1 MVFPNQVEQQSRCLP
16 QIRKLGVNSMLL
28 TTAAYLPQLTQVFRG
43 EKLTSIGLKNIP
55 YNLLGLLQL
64 GPDLVYS

>member
-1 MVFPNQVEQQSRCLP
+1 
-16 QIRKLGVNSMLL
+16 MLL
-28 TTAAYLPQLTQVFRG
+28 TTAAYLPQLIQVFRG